1 MANIRFNLRDTNS
14 KNKTLIYLI
23 LNYGKERLKISTEI
37 SVIPKNWNKNKQRVK
52 ELLDIPNHHQ
62 TNLSLER
69 MSLSMIEALNKH
81 IEKYGALDKD
91 ILKESFTTSI
101 KLNKNT
107 KKANKLFWDYF
118 EEFIEYKGKHLDD
131 IRDYNNSLRKHL
143 IATEKLLKIRTTFES
158 IKKLDNGFVDTM
170 ENYLTYSAINS
181 KKTEGLSV
189 NTIGK
194 QFKNL
199 RVFLNWCF
207 EREYVKLFSIKHIKV
222 NQEIIDEVYMEEDE
236 LNTLIELKLTNDL
249 EIKVRDGFIL
259 GCYTALRFSDL
270 NLLRSAHIN
279 RNKGKETIEL
289 QQKKTK
295 KKVVISLG
303 KTSLKILK
311 KYDYHSPI
319 KKINSI
325 VFNKTIRKI
334 CKDAKIDTIKTQYK
348 TIQGKLQEIDYKK
361 YELITS
367 HTCRRTFCTLQV
379 KKGTPISFIMGITGH
394 KTEKNFFRYLKLDEQ
409 TAAEEM
415 RRFMD

>member
-1 MANIRFNLRDTNS
+1 MASIKFNLNNNNS
-14 KNKTLIYLI
+14 KTKTLIYLI
-23 LNYGKERLKISTEI
+23 LNYRHERLKISTEI

-52 ELLDIPNHHQ
+52 ELLDIPNHHHI
-62 TNLSLER
+62 NLSLEK
-69 MSLSMIEALNKH
+69 MSLNMIEEFNKH

-107 KKANKLFWDYF
+107 KKVKKSFWDYF
-118 EEFIEYKGKHLDD
+118 EEFIEYKDKHLDD

-143 IATEKLLKIRTTFES
+143 IATEKLLKTRTSFEN
-158 IKKLDNGFVDTM
+158 IKLLDNGFIDKM
-170 ENYLTYSAINS
+170 ENYLTYKAINS

-207 EREYVKLFSIKHIKV
+207 EREYVNPFPIKHIKV
-222 NQEIIDEVYMEEDE
+222 NQEIIDEVYMDEDE
-236 LNTLIELKLTNDL
+236 LNTLIKLKLTNDL

-259 GCYTALRFSDL
+259 GCNTALRFSDL
-270 NLLRSAHIN
+270 NLLRRAHIN
-279 RNKGKETIEL
+279 KTKGKETIEL

-295 KKVVISLG
+295 KKVVIALG
-303 KTSLKILK
+303 KTSFKILK
-311 KYDYHSPI
+311 KYDYESPI

-334 CKDAKIDTIKTQYK
+334 CKDAKMDTIKTQYK

-361 YELITS
+361 YELISS

-379 KKGTPISFIMGITGH
+379 KKGTPISFIMAITGH
-394 KTEKNFFRYLKLDEQ
+394 KTEKNFLRYLKLDEQ

-415 RRFMD
+415 RKFMD

>member
-1 MANIRFNLRDTNS
+1 MASIKFNLKNNNS
-14 KNKTLIYLI
+14 KTKTLIYLI
-23 LNYGKERLKISTEI
+23 LNYRHERLKISTEI

-52 ELLDIPNHHQ
+52 ELLDIPNHHHI
-62 TNLSLER
+62 NLTLEK
-69 MSLSMIEALNKH
+69 MSLNMIEELNKH

-107 KKANKLFWDYF
+107 KKVKKSFWDYF
-118 EEFIEYKGKHLDD
+118 EEFIEYKDKHLDD

-143 IATEKLLKIRTTFES
+143 IATEKLLKTRTSFEN
-158 IKKLDNGFVDTM
+158 IKLLDNGFIDKM
-170 ENYLTYSAINS
+170 ENYLTYKAINS

-207 EREYVKLFSIKHIKV
+207 EREYVNPFPIKHIKV
-222 NQEIIDEVYMEEDE
+222 NQEIIDEVYMDEDE
-236 LNTLIELKLTNDL
+236 LNTLIKLKLTNDL

-259 GCYTALRFSDL
+259 GCNTALRFSDL
-270 NLLRSAHIN
+270 NLLRRAHIN
-279 RNKGKETIEL
+279 KTKGKETIEL

-295 KKVVISLG
+295 KKVVIALG
-303 KTSLKILK
+303 KTSFKILK
-311 KYDYHSPI
+311 KYDYESPI

-334 CKDAKIDTIKTQYK
+334 CKDAKMDTIKTQYK

-361 YELITS
+361 YELISS

-379 KKGTPISFIMGITGH
+379 KKGTPISFIMAITGH
-394 KTEKNFFRYLKLDEQ
+394 KTEKNFLRYLKLDEQ

-415 RRFMD
+415 RKFMD

>member
-1 MANIRFNLRDTNS
+1 MASIKFNLKNNNS
-14 KNKTLIYLI
+14 KTKTLIYLI
-23 LNYGKERLKISTEI
+23 LNYRHERLKISTEI

-52 ELLDIPNHHQ
+52 ELLDIPNHHHI
-62 TNLSLER
+62 NLSLEK
-69 MSLSMIEALNKH
+69 MSLNMIEELNKH

-107 KKANKLFWDYF
+107 KKVKKSFWDYF
-118 EEFIEYKGKHLDD
+118 EEFIEYKDKHLDD

-143 IATEKLLKIRTTFES
+143 IATEKLLKTRTSFEN
-158 IKKLDNGFVDTM
+158 IKLLDNGFIDKM
-170 ENYLTYSAINS
+170 ENYLTYKAINS

-207 EREYVKLFSIKHIKV
+207 EREYVNPFPIKHIKV
-222 NQEIIDEVYMEEDE
+222 NQEIIDEVYMDEDE
-236 LNTLIELKLTNDL
+236 LNTLIKLKLTNDL

-259 GCYTALRFSDL
+259 GCNTALRFSDL
-270 NLLRSAHIN
+270 NLLRRAHIN
-279 RNKGKETIEL
+279 KTKGKETIEL

-295 KKVVISLG
+295 KKVVIALG
-303 KTSLKILK
+303 KTSFKILK
-311 KYDYHSPI
+311 KYDYESPI

-334 CKDAKIDTIKTQYK
+334 CKDAKMDTIKTQYK
-348 TIQGKLQEIDYKK
+348 TIQGKLQEIDYKN
-361 YELITS
+361 YELISS

-379 KKGTPISFIMGITGH
+379 KKGTPISFIMAITGH
-394 KTEKNFFRYLKLDEQ
+394 KTEKNFLRYLKLDEQ

-415 RRFMD
+415 RKFMD

>member
-1 MANIRFNLRDTNS
+1 MASIKFNLKNNNS
-14 KNKTLIYLI
+14 KTKTLIYLI
-23 LNYGKERLKISTEI
+23 LNYRHERLKISTEI

-52 ELLDIPNHHQ
+52 ELLDIPNHHHI
-62 TNLSLER
+62 NLSLEK
-69 MSLSMIEALNKH
+69 MSLNMIEELNKH

-101 KLNKNT
+101 KLSKNT
-107 KKANKLFWDYF
+107 KKVKKSFWDYF
-118 EEFIEYKGKHLDD
+118 EEFIEYKDKHLDD

-143 IATEKLLKIRTTFES
+143 IATEKLLKTRTSFEN
-158 IKKLDNGFVDTM
+158 IKLLDNGFIDKM
-170 ENYLTYSAINS
+170 ENYLTYKAINS

-207 EREYVKLFSIKHIKV
+207 EREYVNPFPIKHIKV
-222 NQEIIDEVYMEEDE
+222 NQEIIDEVYMDEDE
-236 LNTLIELKLTNDL
+236 LNTLIKLKLTNDL

-259 GCYTALRFSDL
+259 GCNTALRFSDL
-270 NLLRSAHIN
+270 NLLRRAHIN
-279 RNKGKETIEL
+279 KTKGKETIEL

-295 KKVVISLG
+295 KKVVIALG
-303 KTSLKILK
+303 KTSFKILK
-311 KYDYHSPI
+311 KYDYESPI

-334 CKDAKIDTIKTQYK
+334 CKDAKMDTIKTQYK

-361 YELITS
+361 YELISS

-379 KKGTPISFIMGITGH
+379 KKGTPISFIMAITGH
-394 KTEKNFFRYLKLDEQ
+394 KTEKNFLRYLKLDEQ

-415 RRFMD
+415 RKFMD

>member
-1 MANIRFNLRDTNS
+1 MASIKFNLKNNNS
-14 KNKTLIYLI
+14 KTKTLIYLI
-23 LNYGKERLKISTEI
+23 LNYRHERLKISTEI

-52 ELLDIPNHHQ
+52 ELLDIPNHHHI
-62 TNLSLER
+62 NLSLEK
-69 MSLSMIEALNKH
+69 MSLNMIEELNKH

-107 KKANKLFWDYF
+107 KKVKKSFWDYF
-118 EEFIEYKGKHLDD
+118 EEFIEYKDKHLDD

-143 IATEKLLKIRTTFES
+143 IATEKLLKTRTSFEN
-158 IKKLDNGFVDTM
+158 IKLLDNGFIDKM
-170 ENYLTYSAINS
+170 ENYLTYKAINS

-207 EREYVKLFSIKHIKV
+207 EREYVNPFPIKHIKV
-222 NQEIIDEVYMEEDE
+222 NQEIIDEVYMDEDE
-236 LNTLIELKLTNDL
+236 LNTLIKLKLTNDL

-259 GCYTALRFSDL
+259 GCNTALRFSDL
-270 NLLRSAHIN
+270 NLLRRAHIN
-279 RNKGKETIEL
+279 KTKGKETIEL

-295 KKVVISLG
+295 KKVVIALG
-303 KTSLKILK
+303 KTSFKILK
-311 KYDYHSPI
+311 KYDYESPI

-334 CKDAKIDTIKTQYK
+334 CKDAKMDTIKTQYK

-361 YELITS
+361 YELISS

-379 KKGTPISFIMGITGH
+379 KKGTPISFIMAITGH
-394 KTEKNFFRYLKLDEQ
+394 KTEKNFLRYLKLDEQ

-415 RRFMD
+415 RKFMD